1 MSRVVLAVAAVGI
14 LALSVAGVRAADAR
28 SSAALERVF
37 GDRPDEAVG
46 PQIHLVYAVP
56 SDAKDGAL
64 DTNGTIGSWMAAFND
79 WFAAATG
86 GVRLRVDT
94 SAGLPDVSFLKL
106 PETDAALTAQGPLAN
121 DMIYTELRAA
131 GFNDPDKTYA
141 VVEQGGNNGACGWG
155 GGGRPLGVL
164 YLTAVPAGNSC
175 ASIAWQFVLG
185 HEIFH
190 VLGAVSPCATHYS
203 AGHVGDLTGDLMYP
217 YAYPGTP
224 LLDPGHD
231 DYYGPPGDDHLPAS
245 CPPSANVANSLFLT
259 SHPFF
264 RLSVAIRG
272 SGAVSAPGFFV
283 CTPALPDACAPAV
296 QGGIDLSL
304 VAVPDHGFHFV
315 AWSGGGCSGLGDC
328 NTTLGADTTVTA
340 TFAANPTARIAI
352 AGQGRVSAGA
362 AGACA
367 KAACSLRLAYD
378 RATTLRAVPAKRW
391 HFVGWAGACK
401 GTMPTCTIK
410 ATAGLSVRAAFARS

>member
-1 MSRVVLAVAAVGI
+1 MRRLVLVVAAVAA
-14 LALSVAGVRAADAR
+14 LALSVGGVPAAGA
-28 SSAALERVF
+28 AALDRVF

-46 PQIHLVYAVP
+46 PQVHLVYAVP
-56 SDAKDGAL
+56 SDRPDGAL
-64 DTNGTIGSWMAAFND
+64 DTNGTITSWAAAFND

-86 GVRLRVDT
+86 GVRLRFDT
-94 SAGLPDVSFLKL
+94 FAGQPDVSFLKL
-106 PETDAALTAQGPLAN
+106 PETDAALTAQGAFAN
-121 DMIYTELRAA
+121 DMIFTELRVA
-131 GFNDPDKTYA
+131 GFSDSNKIYA

-164 YLTAVPAGNSC
+164 YLEAAPSGRSC
-175 ASIAWQFVLG
+175 GSIAWPMVLG
-185 HEIFH
+185 HETFH
-190 VLGAVSPCATHYS
+190 VLGAVDPCATHYS
-203 AGHVGDLTGDLMYP
+203 DGHVGDLTADLMYP

-231 DYYGPPGDDHLPAS
+231 DYYGPPGDDHLPAG
-245 CPPSANVANSLFLT
+245 CPSSANLANSLFLT

-264 RLSVAIRG
+264 RLAVSIRG
-272 SGAVSAPGFFV
+272 GGAVSSPGFFV
-283 CTPALPDACAPAV
+283 CTPALPDACTPAV

-315 AWSGGGCSGLGDC
+315 AWSGAGCSGVGDC
-328 NTTLGADTTVTA
+328 HSTLDADAGVTA

-352 AGQGRVSAGA
+352 TGRGRVTAGT

-367 KAACSLRLAYD
+367 RAACAFRIAYD
-378 RATTLRAVPAKRW
+378 RATTLRAVAAKHW

-401 GTMPTCTIK
+401 GTTPACRV
-410 ATAGLSVRAAFARS
+410 TAKQSLSVRAAFARS